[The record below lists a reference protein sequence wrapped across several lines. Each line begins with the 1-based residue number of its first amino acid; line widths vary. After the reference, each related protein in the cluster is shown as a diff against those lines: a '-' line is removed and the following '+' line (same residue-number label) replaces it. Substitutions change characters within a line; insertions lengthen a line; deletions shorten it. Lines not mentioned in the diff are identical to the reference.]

1 MSNSE
6 EKWDLEIIP
15 QTGLF
20 DINWRELWQYRDL
33 IFLFVRRDI
42 VATYKQT
49 ILGPLWFF
57 IQPML
62 MTLMYVVIFGN
73 MAKIPTA
80 ASPKILFYLGGITI
94 WNYFQECLLKTSETF
109 IANQNL
115 FGKAYFPRMATPISI
130 VISSLLK
137 FFIQFSLFIITWL
150 YYLFQKT
157 PGISPNSTI
166 LLFPIYIILM
176 SGLGFSF
183 GILISSLTTRYR
195 DLRFLIQFGI
205 QLLMYATPIVY
216 PLEIATEKFR
226 WILLLNP
233 ITSVVEAFRY
243 AFTGHGNFEYYNLI
257 YSMLFMAISLFFSIV
272 IFNRVEKTFMD
283 KI

>member
-6 EKWDLEIIP
+6 ETWDLEIIP
-15 QTGLF
+15 YTGLF
-20 DINWRELWQYRDL
+20 EINWRELWQYRDL
-33 IFLFVRRDI
+33 IFLFVRRDV

-62 MTLMYVVIFGN
+62 MTLMYVIIFGN
-73 MAKIPTA
+73 VAKISTGG
-80 ASPKILFYLGGITI
+80 SPKILFYLGGITI
-94 WNYFQECLLKTSETF
+94 WNYFQECLIKTSETF

-115 FGKAYFPRMATPISI
+115 FGKVYFPRMVTPISI

-137 FFIQFSLFIITWL
+137 FLIQFSLFIITWI
-150 YYLFQKT
+150 YFLFEKT
-157 PGISPNSTI
+157 PDIKPNITI
-166 LLFPIYIILM
+166 LLFPLYIILM

-216 PLEIATEKFR
+216 PLEIASEKYK
-226 WILLLNP
+226 WLLLLNP

-243 AFTGHGNFEYYNLI
+243 AFTGHGNISCYSLI
-257 YSMLFMAISLFFSIV
+257 YSIVFMFISLFFSII

>member
-15 QTGLF
+15 YTGLF

-33 IFLFVRRDI
+33 IFLFVRRDV

-62 MTLMYVVIFGN
+62 TTLMYVTIFGN
-73 MAKIPTA
+73 MAKISTGG
-80 ASPKILFYLGGITI
+80 SPKILFYLGGITV

-115 FGKAYFPRMATPISI
+115 FGKVYFPRMVTPISI

-137 FFIQFSLFIITWL
+137 FFIQFSLFLITWL
-150 YYLFQKT
+150 YFLFQKT
-157 PGISPNSTI
+157 PGTSPNITI
-166 LLFPIYIILM
+166 LLFPLYIILM

-195 DLRFLIQFGI
+195 DLRFLVQFGI

-216 PLEIATEKFR
+216 PLEIASEKYR
-226 WILLLNP
+226 WLLLLNP
-233 ITSVVEAFRY
+233 ITSIVEAFRY
-243 AFTGHGNFEYYNLI
+243 AFTSNGNFSSYNLI
-257 YSMLFMAISLFFSIV
+257 YSTLFMTISLFFSII

>member
-1 MSNSE
+1 MSNSDE
-6 EKWDLEIIP
+6 NWDLEIVP
-15 QTGLF
+15 NTGLF

-33 IFLFVRRDI
+33 ILLFVRRDL

-62 MTLMYVVIFGN
+62 TTFMYVIIFGN
-73 MAKIPTA
+73 MAQISTDG
-80 ASPKILFYLGGITI
+80 SPKILFYLGGITI
-94 WNYFQECLLKTSETF
+94 WNYFQECLIKTSETF

-115 FGKAYFPRMATPISI
+115 FGKVYFPRLATPISI
-130 VISSLLK
+130 VISSLFK
-137 FFIQFSLFIITWL
+137 FLIQFSLFLITWL
-150 YYLFQKT
+150 YFLFHKT
-157 PGISPNSTI
+157 PGVIPNITI
-166 LLFPIYIILM
+166 LLFPFYLILM

-195 DLRFLIQFGI
+195 DLRFVISFGI

-216 PLEIATEKFR
+216 PLEIASEKYK
-226 WILLLNP
+226 WLLLLNP
-233 ITSVVEAFRY
+233 VTSIVEAFRY
-243 AFTGHGNFEYYNLI
+243 AFTGHGNISCYNLL
-257 YSMLFMAISLFFSIV
+257 YSILFMIISLFLSVI